1 MAMANGSGVRAVC
14 GALMAAMGVALGIS
28 GAHADD
34 LVGSKEIGASD
45 AGDVASMATG
55 GGRLLWSRQPGTH
68 DFDQAFG
75 VATDEFGNVY
85 VVGETGGALGGPNK
99 GDRDAWVIKYG
110 RDGHRLWS
118 RQPGKSSE
126 DFAKGVATDTDRNVY
141 VVGRTTGALRRID
154 PWVIKFA
161 GDGRRL
167 WSRQPGTSGQDEASG
182 VATDREGNVYVVG
195 TNFSGFGGA
204 DPLVIK
210 LDGNGHRLWSRQP
223 GTSTYDIA
231 YGVATDTD
239 GNVYVVGITGGALG
253 GPNKG
258 GRRPVA
264 DQVRR

>member
-1 MAMANGSGVRAVC
+1 MASVW
-14 GALMAAMGVALGIS
+14 GALMTAMGVALGLS
-28 GAHADD
+28 SVAADD
-34 LVGSKEIGASD
+34 LIGSEQIGASD
-45 AGDVASMATG
+45 AGDAASISTDG
-55 GGRLLWSRQPGTH
+55 SGRRLWSRQPGTR

-75 VATDEFGNVY
+75 VATDEVGNVY

-126 DFAKGVATDTDRNVY
+126 DFATGVATDTDGNVY

-182 VATDREGNVYVVG
+182 VATDTG
-195 TNFSGFGGA
+195 TA
-204 DPLVIK
+204 
-210 LDGNGHRLWSRQP
+210 
-223 GTSTYDIA
+223 TSTSW
-231 YGVATDTD
+231 
-239 GNVYVVGITGGALG
+239 ALTSAG
-253 GPNKG
+253 SAAQT
-258 GRRPVA
+258 RW
-264 DQVRR
+264 